1 MPKPST
7 VGAYLV
13 AHRETRGLSVEEV
26 AAGTRIAPRIV
37 RALEADLVDDL
48 LSPVYVRGFIRAYC
62 EAVGSPSDQAL
73 ALYDE
78 AVQDQKSAAAL
89 SAPTTGALA
98 APRTPRRT
106 LEPEGRRGAA
116 RVAIG
121 LTAVLLVAGALYPL
135 GAGWLAGSRRGGD
148 PGQGSVPP
156 ITAALTP
163 SPAEVATEVAAEVAT
178 EVATEVDGGP
188 GVARRPGRT
197 DPTTGATA
205 GPLRTLVMR
214 ANETTWIR
222 VQPEHEP
229 VWVETLEP
237 GAVREWRSAGHFR
250 VTLGNAGGV
259 RLELDGQALPVLG
272 TRGQVVRDVVLPAK
286 AESEP

>member
-1 MPKPST
+1 MPNPST
-7 VGAYLV
+7 LGAYLV

-48 LSPVYVRGFIRAYC
+48 LFPVYVRGFIRAYC
-62 EAVGSPSDQAL
+62 EAVGAASDQAL

-78 AVQDQKSAAAL
+78 AVRDQKSAAAQ
-89 SAPTTGALA
+89 SAPTTGALP
-98 APRTPRRT
+98 APRTPRSR

-148 PGQGSVPP
+148 PGRGSVPP
-156 ITAALTP
+156 LTAALTP
-163 SPAEVATEVAAEVAT
+163 SPA

>member
-1 MPKPST
+1 MPKPPT
-7 VGAYLV
+7 LGAYLV

-62 EAVGSPSDQAL
+62 EAVGAASDQAL

-78 AVQDQKSAAAL
+78 AVRDQKSAAAL
-89 SAPTTGALA
+89 SAPTTGALP
-98 APRTPRRT
+98 APRTPRRR

-148 PGQGSVPP
+148 PGRGSVPP
-156 ITAALTP
+156 LTAALTP
-163 SPAEVATEVAAEVAT
+163 SPA

-259 RLELDGQALPVLG
+259 RLELDGKALPVLG

-286 AESEP
+286 AEPGS